1 VPLGVQRILLV
12 GLLLVADVQV
22 MCLTNTL
29 KALRVL
35 VPQVK
40 LMLPTNS

>member
-1 VPLGVQRILLV
+1 VQRILLV
-12 GLLLVADVQV
+12 VLLLVADVQV
-22 MCLTNTL
+22 MSLTNTL

-40 LMLPTNS
+40 LMLLTNS

>member
-12 GLLLVADVQV
+12 VLLLVADVQV

-29 KALRVL
+29 KAFQLL
-35 VPQVK
+35 VS
-40 LMLPTNS
+40 LMLLS